1 MGMLIKVILII
12 VAVYMIGK
20 AIFRS
25 VISWFLGDTVKKMDN
40 RIKQQQ
46 DELKRHK
53 KKQEGRVTINY
64 QPKPDKNYGKDDGD
78 YVDFEE
84 VK

>member
-1 MGMLIKVILII
+1 MGMLFKVILII
-12 VAVYMIGK
+12 VVIYMIGK
-20 AIFRS
+20 AIIKS
-25 VISWFLGDTVKKMDN
+25 VISWFLGDTVKKMDTQI
-40 RIKQQQ
+40 RQQQ
-46 DELKRHK
+46 DELKQQK

-64 QPKPDKNYGKDDGD
+64 QPKQDKNFWKEDGD